1 MFIAAA
7 MSRRSEQGL
16 ESRWR
21 PDAGRNIDKVE
32 SQVTYSHSKMT
43 RESVASG
50 SRSLPLEVLQKI
62 MKARIDAIIQRNQAE
77 YLEGLISQ
85 TDPLLREMEEYGARH
100 GVPSA
105 DREVALFV
113 EITARAI
120 NARRALEIGM
130 AIGYTT
136 IHLARA
142 VEDVGEGGLV
152 VTIDPNDEMIR
163 AAEGYLTR
171 AGLRAR
177 VRIERGKAL
186 EVIPQLK
193 ETFDLLFIDAVKEEY
208 SDYLKL
214 SLPRLRRGGVVIVD
228 NLLWGGQVAGEIR
241 SADQESSTNALREFN
256 KYFVNHPK
264 LRAEILS
271 VGDGLGYAVKV

>member
-1 MFIAAA
+1 
-7 MSRRSEQGL
+7 
-16 ESRWR
+16 
-21 PDAGRNIDKVE
+21 
-32 SQVTYSHSKMT
+32 
-43 RESVASG
+43 
-50 SRSLPLEVLQKI
+50 

-77 YLEGLISQ
+77 YLEQLIPQ
-85 TDPLLREMEEYGARH
+85 TDPLLREMEEYGGEH

-120 NARRALEIGM
+120 NAKRCLEIGM
-130 AIGYTT
+130 AIGYTSL
-136 IHLARA
+136 HLARA
-142 VEDVGEGGLV
+142 VGDGGLV
-152 VTIDPNDEMIR
+152 VTIDPSDEMIK

-171 AGLRAR
+171 AGLRDR

-186 EVIPQLK
+186 DVIPKLQD
-193 ETFDLLFIDAVKEEY
+193 TFDLLFIDALKEEY
-208 SDYLKL
+208 EDYLKL
-214 SLPRLRRGGVVIVD
+214 SLPKLRKGGVVIVD

-241 SADQESSTNALREFN
+241 SPDQESSTNALREFN

-271 VGDGLGYAVKV
+271 VGDGLGYAVRVV

>member
-1 MFIAAA
+1 
-7 MSRRSEQGL
+7 
-16 ESRWR
+16 
-21 PDAGRNIDKVE
+21 
-32 SQVTYSHSKMT
+32 
-43 RESVASG
+43 
-50 SRSLPLEVLQKI
+50 
-62 MKARIDAIIQRNQAE
+62 MKARIDAIIQRDQAE
-77 YLEGLISQ
+77 YLDRLIPQS
-85 TDPLLREMEEYGARH
+85 DPLLSEMEAYGSEH

-113 EITARAI
+113 EITAHAMH
-120 NARRALEIGM
+120 ATRALEIGM

-142 VEDVGEGGLV
+142 VGEDGLV
-152 VTIDPNDEMIR
+152 VTIDPSDKMIE

-171 AGLRAR
+171 AGLRDR
-177 VRIERGKAL
+177 VRIERGRAL
-186 EVIPQLK
+186 EVIPQL
-193 ETFDLLFIDAVKEEY
+193 EDTFDLIFIDALKEEY
-208 SDYLKL
+208 ADYLKL

-241 SADQESSTNALREFN
+241 SPDQESSTNALREFN

-271 VGDGLGYAVKV
+271 VGDGLGYAVKIADDCYHRGHGGPQRKP